1 MSLAGG
7 IVMDAATAAAT
18 YAFEI
23 ADGASMAF
31 TGYGF
36 SGSDAIMLQAKAG
49 NGAFA
54 DYVDATTAQTVTLS
68 LTGNAL
74 IVSGP
79 FIGRWSKGVTTGA
92 VGLRVAY

>member
-1 MSLAGG
+1 MSLSGG
-7 IVMDAATAAAT
+7 VVIDAATTAAT

-23 ADGASMAF
+23 LDGASMAF

-36 SGSDAIMLQAKAG
+36 SGSDAITLQAKTS

-79 FIGRWSKGVTTGA
+79 FIGRWSKAATTGA
-92 VGLRVAY
+92 VGLRAAY